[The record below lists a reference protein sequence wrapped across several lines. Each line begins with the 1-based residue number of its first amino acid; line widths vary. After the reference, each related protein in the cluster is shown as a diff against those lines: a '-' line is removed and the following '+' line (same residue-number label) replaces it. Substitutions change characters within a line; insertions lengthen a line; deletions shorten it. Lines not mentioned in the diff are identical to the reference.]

1 MAASEQL
8 STASE
13 TKGVTTTATAARIAA
28 VAIAYLV
35 AAKIGLEVDAI
46 AGFATLVWPA
56 SGIALAALLL
66 GGYRLWPAVAISAF
80 AVNALAGAPI
90 PTALGIAFG
99 NTAEA
104 LAGAYLLSRLTDFR
118 KTLER
123 PRDVVALIV
132 LAAALSTMISATVG
146 VASLVTSGIISADRI
161 ATTWRAWW
169 VGDFIG
175 DLLVAPLILVWATYK
190 PARISR
196 ERSIETVALA
206 AVILIAAFLVFG
218 TPGIASDAG
227 RGQEYLLFPPLIW
240 AALRFGVRGAI
251 TGVGAVAAIAV
262 AATALGGGPFL
273 RPQLHESLFALQTFM
288 GVSGATFLIF
298 GATISDKKR
307 AEQDLRQ
314 ARERAESANKAKAGF
329 LAVVSHEL
337 RTPLNAISGY
347 LDMLSLEIDG
357 PLTENQRKCVNRI
370 AQSQTH
376 LLSLI
381 EDVLGFAQVEAGRL
395 SFAIGPVRVHDVM
408 TSVESIVG
416 AELQRKSLTLK
427 IANPQED
434 LIVLADADKMRQA
447 VLNVVSNA
455 MKFTPTG
462 GRIEISA
469 RSRGDRAQIS
479 VKDSGVGIPAAQLD
493 RVFDPFFQVEQGD
506 TRRYA
511 GLGLGLSIVRDVI
524 HAMNGEVG
532 IESTEGQGTTVSI
545 ELPLARQIVELP
557 RHEGIG
563 GPLGHSYRAGQPS
576 ART

>member
-1 MAASEQL
+1 MAATPEQL
-8 STASE
+8 SIDSDSKAVNSAAI
-13 TKGVTTTATAARIAA
+13 ATRIAVVA
-28 VAIAYLV
+28 VAYLIT
-35 AAKIGLEVDAI
+35 AKIGLEVDAI

-56 SGIALAALLL
+56 SGIALAAMLL
-66 GGYRLWPAVAISAF
+66 GGYRLWPAVAIGAF
-80 AVNALAGAPI
+80 AVNLLAGAPI
-90 PTALGIAFG
+90 LTALGIAVG

-104 LAGAYLLSRLTDFR
+104 VAAAYLLSRFTDFR
-118 KTLER
+118 RSLER

-132 LAAALSTMISATVG
+132 LAAGLSTMISASVG
-146 VASLVTSGIISADRI
+146 VASLFASGIISADRI
-161 ATTWRAWW
+161 ADTWRVWW

-175 DLLVAPLILVWATYK
+175 DLLVAPLILVWATYA
-190 PARISR
+190 PARVSR
-196 ERSIETVALA
+196 ERMLETVSLA
-206 AVILIAAFLVFG
+206 AAILISAFLVFG
-218 TPGIASDAG
+218 TPVWTSDVA

-251 TGVGAVAAIAV
+251 TGVVAVAAIAV
-262 AATALGGGPFL
+262 GATALGAGPFL
-273 RPQLHESLFALQTFM
+273 RPQLHESLLALQAFM

-298 GATISDKKR
+298 GATISDKKKT
-307 AEQDLRQ
+307 ENDLRE
-314 ARERAESANKAKAGF
+314 ARERAESANRAKAGF

-370 AQSQTH
+370 AQSQRH

-395 SFAIGPVRVHDVM
+395 SFVLAPVRVHDVM
-408 TSVESIVG
+408 MAVESIVG
-416 AELQRKSLTLK
+416 AELQRKNLTLK
-427 IANPQED
+427 IAEQREEVF
-434 LIVLADADKMRQA
+434 VLADADKVRQA
-447 VLNVVSNA
+447 LLNIVSNA
-455 MKFTPTG
+455 MKFTPSG
-462 GRIEISA
+462 GHIKISA
-469 RSRGDRAQIS
+469 TTAGDRVQIA

-524 HAMNGEVG
+524 LAMDGHVR

-545 ELPLARQIVELP
+545 ELPQSPQIAEPAPVLGFF
-557 RHEGIG
+557 RSGGIES
-563 GPLGHSYRAGQPS
+563 PVQ
-576 ART
+576 